1 MEAHRRRPLQG
12 WNLLLV
18 VLAIAAAAA
27 GARAAEPLAL
37 KTTEL
42 GAGPTLVLV
51 HDLGAGRL
59 AWMPVARRL
68 IGRYHVVMVD
78 LPGHGESPMPDGF
91 TFNAA
96 AAALDLVVAKQK
108 PDSTLVVGHGVG
120 GVVALLEA
128 AAHPEHLRG
137 VVVMSAAAK
146 SPIAIPDQQ
155 RDAFLQQLDANYA
168 EMTKALFTNMGR
180 DSAQGAAAYAQAAL
194 VAPATMK
201 AYLRELLVLDATP
214 AVKNLT
220 RPLLFIGGGREWPAD
235 RPWSEQAKR
244 FGYDGAKD
252 VIPRRFGSAGHY
264 VPQDVPDST
273 AAAIAEFAA
282 TSMAGA
288 GAKH

>member
-1 MEAHRRRPLQG
+1 VLAL
-12 WNLLLV
+12 
-18 VLAIAAAAA
+18 LAIAVTAG
-27 GARAAEPLAL
+27 GARAAEPVTL
-37 KTTEL
+37 KITEL
-42 GAGPTLVLV
+42 GAGPTIVFV

-59 AWMPVARRL
+59 AWMPVARQL
-68 IGRYHVVMVD
+68 IGRYHVVLVD

-128 AAHPEHLRG
+128 AAHPEHVRG
-137 VVVMSAAAK
+137 AVVIGAAAK

-155 RDAFLQQLDANYA
+155 RDAFLQQLDASYA
-168 EMTKALFTNMGR
+168 EMTKALFTGMGR

-220 RPLLFIGGGREWPAD
+220 RPLLFMGGGREWPAD

-244 FGYDGAKD
+244 FGYDQAKD
-252 VIPRRFGSAGHY
+252 ITTRRFGSAGHY

-282 TSMAGA
+282 KSMAGA
-288 GAKH
+288 GAQH

>member
-1 MEAHRRRPLQG
+1 MEAHRRRLPHG
-12 WNLLLV
+12 PNA
-18 VLAIAAAAA
+18 VLALVAITAATAAH
-27 GARAAEPLAL
+27 AAEPVAL

-42 GAGPTLVLV
+42 GAGPTIVFV

-68 IGRYHVVMVD
+68 IGRYHVVLVD

-96 AAALDLVVAKQK
+96 AAALDPVVAKQK
-108 PDSTLVVGHGVG
+108 PDSTIVVGHGVG

-128 AAHPEHLRG
+128 AAHPEHVRG
-137 VVVMSAAAK
+137 VVVM
-146 SPIAIPDQQ
+146 
-155 RDAFLQQLDANYA
+155 
-168 EMTKALFTNMGR
+168 
-180 DSAQGAAAYAQAAL
+180 GAAAYAQAAL

-220 RPLLFIGGGREWPAD
+220 RPLLFIGDGRAWPAD

-244 FGYDGAKD
+244 FGYDEAKD
-252 VIPRRFGSAGHY
+252 VSTRRFGSAGHY
-264 VPQDVPDST
+264 TPQDLPDST
-273 AAAIAEFAA
+273 AAAIGEFAA
-282 TSMAGA
+282 KSMAGA
-288 GAKH
+288 GGKH